1 MLHHTFCHLPGI
13 GENTER
19 GLWREGITSWESA
32 LDRGTTGRS
41 TLLRRLPEALLRESL
56 QHYEQANCDWFGRCL
71 PSGQAWRLFH
81 DFRTSCAYLD
91 IETTGLQGYGHI
103 TTIALYDGKTVR
115 TYVHGNNLD
124 KFRDDIREYRL
135 LVTYNGKSFDLPF
148 LARDLGVRLEQPHID
163 LRYLLSS
170 LGLKGGL
177 KNCERLVGLARPGLE
192 DVDGFMAVLL
202 WNDYRRRR
210 DERALETLLAYNVQD
225 TINLEALLVLACNR
239 KLAELEGV
247 PFAANYHSLPPTP
260 PANPHRADPVTVQ
273 RLLREYP
280 GPWPYG
286 R

>member
-13 GENTER
+13 AENTER
-19 GLWREGITSWESA
+19 SLWREGITSWESA
-32 LDRGTTGRS
+32 LNREAAGRS
-41 TLLRRLPEALLRESL
+41 PLLRRLPEALLRESL
-56 QHYEQANCDWFGRCL
+56 QHYERANCDWFGRCL
-71 PSGQAWRLFH
+71 PSGQVWRLFH
-81 DFRTSCAYLD
+81 DFRASCAYLD
-91 IETTGLQGYGHI
+91 IETTGLQGYGYI
-103 TTIALYDGKTVR
+103 TTIALYDGRTIR
-115 TYVHGNNLD
+115 TYIHGDNLD
-124 KFRDDIREYRL
+124 KFRDDIRAYRL

-148 LARDLGVRLEQPHID
+148 LGRDLGVRLEQPHID

-177 KNCERLVGLARPGLE
+177 KSCERQVGLARPGLE

-239 KLAELEGV
+239 KLAELADV
-247 PFAANYHSLPPTP
+247 PFAANYHSPSPTS
-260 PANPHRADPVTVQ
+260 PANPHRADPAIVQ